1 MQFNHKYP
9 TGFSH
14 GSFKEPKLYLMLTKY
29 AISSW
34 DPPIWNGQTNT
45 QTRSL
50 ESVTIFKTT
59 IKNDP
64 MEVKDGFHYF

>member
-1 MQFNHKYP
+1 
-9 TGFSH
+9 
-14 GSFKEPKLYLMLTKY
+14 MLTKY